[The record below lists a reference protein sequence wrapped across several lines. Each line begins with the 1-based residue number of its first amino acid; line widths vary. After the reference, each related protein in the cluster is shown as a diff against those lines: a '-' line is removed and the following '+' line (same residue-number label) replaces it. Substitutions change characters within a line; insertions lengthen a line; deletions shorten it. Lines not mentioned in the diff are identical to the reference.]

1 MEQTFVYGDERYPEW
16 LRELIDKDSVFED
29 WEPFDEWEDSLED
42 QVLYC
47 WQPDGTILK
56 IYEGSKIGLAQ
67 CIYPGKPQPIKY
79 VKLIKD

>member
-1 MEQTFVYGDERYPEW
+1 MAKTFMFDGNRYPDW
-16 LRELIDKDSVFED
+16 LLELIDNDSVLED
-29 WEPFDEWEDSLED
+29 WEPIDDWEDLVENHI
-42 QVLYC
+42 LYC
-47 WQPDGTILK
+47 WQPDGIFLK